1 MGGAKVAVTGIVFI
15 NIDQMKLQSS
25 GLVLVKKKLEEN
37 IDQCWIW
44 WRWSKV
50 SSKAA
55 TQRNLS
61 WCNNEKRTLFANI
74 FTFKMFW
81 AVDRFAFFWNLI
93 RSTKVAFWAQKYSCY
108 NYHLYWFGHIQKY
121 IKPLWTWA
129 EVLTILITPLR
140 APSKTR
146 GCWQLWISG
155 LPAPEF
161 TEPPCVSRS
170 SRSSC
175 SISTRATLSPTP
187 KKAAREK
194 FFGRFYPQMYLLRDT
209 CFVLCAICCSWLV
222 SESALSSTFWHF
234 SRVTWQ
240 VCWQLRGNSKKLQSH
255 LGMLR
260 RPHRHLSAPS
270 PGGGDNSALP
280 LQARLDPML
289 RLPWL
294 ALGCG
299 AWRRLERLHWS
310 RFRPISDHQFCR

>member
-1 MGGAKVAVTGIVFI
+1 
-15 NIDQMKLQSS
+15 
-25 GLVLVKKKLEEN
+25 
-37 IDQCWIW
+37 
-44 WRWSKV
+44 
-50 SSKAA
+50 
-55 TQRNLS
+55 
-61 WCNNEKRTLFANI
+61 
-74 FTFKMFW
+74 MFW

-93 RSTKVAFWAQKYSCY
+93 RSTKVAFWAQKYCCY

-121 IKPLWTWA
+121 IKSLWTWA

-194 FFGRFYPQMYLLRDT
+194 FLGRFYPQMYLLRDT
-209 CFVLCAICCSWLV
+209 SFVLCAICCSWLV

-260 RPHRHLSAPS
+260 RPHQHLSAPS